1 MPASLKGG
9 FPPANRIH
17 PVRYRY
23 LINLEGK
30 TTMKL
35 FVKWLVCAVSLF
47 LTSQIFPGRFVLWGG
62 LLALIACATV
72 LWVLNIF
79 LRPLLQLLALPFSLV
94 TFGLF
99 SLVVN
104 GVVVALAAAL
114 IPGIAIHGL
123 WVCVFISL
131 LISLG
136 NMMFAHKAR

>member
-1 MPASLKGG
+1 
-9 FPPANRIH
+9 
-17 PVRYRY
+17 
-23 LINLEGK
+23 
-30 TTMKL
+30 MKL
-35 FVKWLVCAVSLF
+35 FVKWLVCAAALF
-47 LTSQIFPGRFVLWGG
+47 LAWQIFPGRFLLWGG
-62 LLALIACATV
+62 VLALVACATI

-79 LRPLLQLLALPFSLV
+79 LRPLLQVLALPFTLV

-104 GVVVALAAAL
+104 GIVVALAAAL